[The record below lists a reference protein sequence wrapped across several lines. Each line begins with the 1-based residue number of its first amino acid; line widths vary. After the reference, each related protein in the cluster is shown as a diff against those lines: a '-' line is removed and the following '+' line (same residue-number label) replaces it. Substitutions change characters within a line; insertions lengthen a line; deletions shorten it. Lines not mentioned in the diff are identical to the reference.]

1 MNDHVVPVRTY
12 FAVFATLLVL
22 TAVTTTAA
30 FLDFRAL
37 SVAVAL
43 AIAIFKATLVLLYFM
58 NVRYSPRLVPLAL
71 VAAIFWFLILVVL
84 TLSDYETR
92 GWLGVPGK

>member
-1 MNDHVVPVRTY
+1 MNAHIVPVRTY

-22 TAVTTTAA
+22 TGVTTAVA
-30 FLDFRAL
+30 FVDLRSA
-37 SVAVAL
+37 SVAVTL
-43 AIAIFKATLVLLYFM
+43 AIAILKASLVVLYFM
-58 NVRYSPRLVPLAL
+58 HMRHSPRLVPLAF
-71 VAAIFWFLILVVL
+71 VAALFWFLLLVVL

>member
-1 MNDHVVPVRTY
+1 MNAHVVPVRTY
-12 FAVFATLLVL
+12 FAIFATLLVL
-22 TAVTTTAA
+22 TGVTTAVA
-30 FLDFRAL
+30 FLDLRAF

-43 AIAIFKATLVLLYFM
+43 AIAIFKATLVVLYFM
-58 NVRYSPRLVPLAL
+58 HMRYSSRLVPLSI
-71 VAAIFWFLILVVL
+71 VAAIFFFLILVVL